1 MSHISQEVKG
11 TAEQLVG
18 NAKRRAGEF
27 MGDPVMEAKGE
38 TREAL
43 GQARVEVAG
52 AVGRVRSKLE
62 RAAQAVLKGISA
74 VAGSTAPERTDTET
88 ARSESKVRRS
98 APGS

>member
-27 MGDPVMEAKGE
+27 MGDPLMEAKGE

-43 GQARVEVAG
+43 GEARIEVAG
-52 AVGRVRSKLE
+52 AVGRVKSNLQRV
-62 RAAQAVLKGISA
+62 AQAVLKGISA
-74 VAGSTAPERTDTET
+74 MAGSTARNASQRTDSAT
-88 ARSESKVRRS
+88 ARGEPKM
-98 APGS
+98 GE